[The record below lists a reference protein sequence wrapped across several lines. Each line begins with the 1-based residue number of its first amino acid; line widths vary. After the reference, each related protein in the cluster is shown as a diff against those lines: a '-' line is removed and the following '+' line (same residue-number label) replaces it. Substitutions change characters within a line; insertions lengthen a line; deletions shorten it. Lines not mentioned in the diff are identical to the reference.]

1 MLPLTRI
8 SPSSIFFMARVSP
21 FWSLTGVSGEKHRRR
36 KRLPP
41 RRLILNLGLRILNL
55 GLRRRRLPPRLR
67 RRLPVLPPRR
77 LILNLGLR
85 ILNLRILRGA
95 LRGTL
100 RGLGALR
107 GALRILRGALRILRG
122 ALRGALRGRGALR
135 DILLARVAPDFLR
148 LIIKAPAPEEE
159 TKQQHARIPTYIIV
173 LSPPT

>member
-1 MLPLTRI
+1 
-8 SPSSIFFMARVSP
+8 
-21 FWSLTGVSGEKHRRR
+21 
-36 KRLPP
+36 
-41 RRLILNLGLRILNL
+41 LNLRILRGAL
-55 GLRRRRLPPRLR
+55 

-107 GALRILRGALRILRG
+107 GALRILRGALR
-122 ALRGALRGRGALR
+122 GALRGRGALR

-148 LIIKAPAPEEE
+148 FITKAAPAPEEE

-173 LSPPT
+173 LSPPPPPS